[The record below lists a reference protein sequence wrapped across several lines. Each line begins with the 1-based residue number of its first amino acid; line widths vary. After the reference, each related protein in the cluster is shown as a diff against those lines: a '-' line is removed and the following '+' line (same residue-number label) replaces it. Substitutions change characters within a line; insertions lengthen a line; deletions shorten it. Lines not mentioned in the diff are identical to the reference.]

1 MATRQPSK
9 SPGLRAT
16 LRSAVLPLLILST
29 WAVFSRNRA
38 ASYAFVPLPDLGAS
52 LLEVVANGEL
62 PRSLVASLA
71 KAMTALTIGT
81 VLGVAFGS
89 TLGAVRLVDRAV
101 GPFFHAFRQVPH
113 LGLAPLMGLWF
124 GTGDFP
130 KLVLVF
136 LAVFY
141 PIVLSTYQGVR
152 AIDDKHMEV
161 ARALMLSR
169 TVVFWKVLLP
179 AVLPYV
185 YSGLSQAIAFAW
197 IATIG
202 SEMLL
207 STGHGVGTMMQHA
220 GAGARMD
227 IVLVCVLSIGAVS
240 MTIDYAVRRAG
251 RFLMRWRDT
260 RESMA

>member
-1 MATRQPSK
+1 MVFQGSK
-9 SPGLRAT
+9 VTGAGRV
-16 LRSAVLPLLILST
+16 LRSAALPLIIIVG
-29 WAVFSRNRA
+29 WALMSRQRA
-38 ASYAFVPLPDLGAS
+38 YSYAFVPLPTLGTS
-52 LLEVVANGEL
+52 LLEVVTSGDL
-62 PRSLVASLA
+62 PRSILASLG
-71 KAMTALTIGT
+71 KAMTALVIGT
-81 VLGVAFGS
+81 VSGVAFGS
-89 TLGAVRLVDRAV
+89 TLGAVRVVDRAV

-152 AIDDKHMEV
+152 AIDDRYMEV
-161 ARALMLSR
+161 ASVFTLSKSE
-169 TVVFWKVLLP
+169 VFWRVMLP

-207 STGHGVGTMMQHA
+207 STGTGVGTMMQHA
-220 GAGARMD
+220 GAGARID
-227 IVLVCVLSIGAVS
+227 IVLICVLSIGVVS
-240 MTIDYAVRRAG
+240 MVIDHLVQRAG
-251 RFLMRWRDT
+251 RFFMRWRDT
-260 RESMA
+260 AEAVT